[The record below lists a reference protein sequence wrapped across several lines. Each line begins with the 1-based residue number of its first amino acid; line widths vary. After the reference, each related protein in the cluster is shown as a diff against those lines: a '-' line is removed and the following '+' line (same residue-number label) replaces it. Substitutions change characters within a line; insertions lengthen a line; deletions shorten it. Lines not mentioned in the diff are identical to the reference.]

1 MFCEPFAISGFVNGT
16 APANIM
22 VDSGCLSYA
31 LCDSRFAQKNNLQR
45 ISVSPL
51 GLEGFNGSKS
61 SVATEVAILDLDLDG
76 YSERVFAY
84 VTPIS
89 GHDIFLGLP
98 WIYKRNIILQGNKK
112 QLQIGAHGPI
122 IRSREA
128 QEQDFT
134 QINTPSLISAVSF
147 TRITKGKKKCQV
159 FAASVAD
166 INKAL
171 KKLEARSSKP
181 DLSKLP
187 SITTTI
193 ALLLTARKPRDSPH
207 YVALELIT
215 PLK

>member
-1 MFCEPFAISGFVNGT
+1 
-16 APANIM
+16 
-22 VDSGCLSYA
+22 
-31 LCDSRFAQKNNLQR
+31 
-45 ISVSPL
+45 
-51 GLEGFNGSKS
+51 
-61 SVATEVAILDLDLDG
+61 VATEVAILDLDLDG

-84 VTPIS
+84 ITPIS
-89 GHDIFLGLP
+89 GHDVFLGLP
-98 WIYKRNIILQGNKK
+98 WIYKRNVILQGNKK

-128 QEQDFT
+128 QELDFT

-147 TRITKGKKKCQV
+147 TRMTKGKKKCQV

-187 SITTTI
+187 KHYHDYRPAFDRQEAEKLPPLRGPGIDHAIEIEDGAEPPWGPLYSMSKDE
-193 ALLLTARKPRDSPH
+193 LLVLRKTLSDYLGKGFIRVSNLNKA
-207 YVALELIT
+207 VERS
-215 PLK
+215 KVNSR